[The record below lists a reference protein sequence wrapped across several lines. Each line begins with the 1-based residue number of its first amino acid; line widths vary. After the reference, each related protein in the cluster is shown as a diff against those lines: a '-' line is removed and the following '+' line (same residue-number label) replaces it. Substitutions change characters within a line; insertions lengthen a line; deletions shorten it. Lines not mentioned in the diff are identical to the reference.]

1 MSITVLIEFDENL
14 DGESKSKFK
23 SSWEDEFISTDV
35 NPVRGDIGDEAAS
48 ILCGGCVVGLNKRAS
63 TEAEVVK
70 TSAVV
75 TVLFL
80 WCRWCLL
87 WYLLELELLREFWS
101 LGWPTWN

>member
-23 SSWEDEFISTDV
+23 SSWEDEFISTEV

-75 TVLFL
+75 TV
-80 WCRWCLL
+80 
-87 WYLLELELLREFWS
+87 S
-101 LGWPTWN
+101 LHKYSTVILYNGT